1 MANPSIR
8 RGGSSHR
15 IFPFLVV
22 FAVLIAACES
32 PAATTA
38 PSSVPV
44 STTSTSVATTTTNLA
59 TTTHPTVATTTT
71 QPVDAP
77 AAVGQSVAATGG
89 NYRFSSVVLVGE
101 QALTTINGIV
111 DAGSV
116 AADIVTGQETVS
128 YVRTAAGEWV
138 TGPDGAW
145 VPLEGEAAPVTPPLA
160 ALSDASELRLESGT
174 ATDGVFT
181 GILGPA
187 AGPAQGIP
195 FTLTTGAGL
204 VSEIRYEVESSAG
217 PAQVSTTFTEVGV
230 AGTVS
235 PPAGV

>member
-1 MANPSIR
+1 MR
-8 RGGSSHR
+8 RGGSSYR
-15 IFPFLVV
+15 IFLFLAALA
-22 FAVLIAACES
+22 FLIGACES
-32 PAATTA
+32 PAATTE
-38 PSSVPV
+38 PSSAPAE
-44 STTSTSVATTTTNLA
+44 STTTTSLATTTTTTLA
-59 TTTHPTVATTTT
+59 TTSPPTQPTTTT

-77 AAVGQSVAATGG
+77 SVVGQSVAATSG

-116 AADIVTGQETVS
+116 AADIVTGEGAVS

-145 VPLEGEAAPVTPPLA
+145 VPMEGELAPVTPPLS
-160 ALSDASELRLESGT
+160 ALSDATDLRLESGT
-174 ATDGVFT
+174 GTDGVFT

-204 VSEIRYEVESSAG
+204 VSEIRYQVESSAG
-217 PAQVSTTFTEVGV
+217 PAQVTTTFTEVGV
-230 AGTVS
+230 AGAVI
-235 PPAGV
+235 PPPGA

>member
-1 MANPSIR
+1 MR

-15 IFPFLVV
+15 IFPFLV
-22 FAVLIAACES
+22 ALAILIAACGP
-32 PAATTA
+32 PAATTEPSLA
-38 PSSVPV
+38 PAG
-44 STTSTSVATTTTNLA
+44 STTSGSIATTTTATSA
-59 TTTHPTVATTTT
+59 TTAQPTQPTTTT
-71 QPVDAP
+71 QLVDAP
-77 AAVGQSVAATGG
+77 SVVGQSVAATSG

-116 AADIVTGQETVS
+116 AADIATGQGAVS

-145 VPLEGEAAPVTPPLA
+145 VPIEGEPAPVTPPLS
-160 ALSDASELRLESGT
+160 ALSDATELRLESGT
-174 ATDGVFT
+174 STEGVFT

-204 VSEIRYEVESSAG
+204 VSEIRYQVESTAG
-217 PAQVSTTFTEVGV
+217 PAQVTTTFTEVGV

-235 PPAGV
+235 PPPGF